1 MTLSLTWLAGIAAV
15 ELVGFGLVG
24 LLVTRNLIKV
34 VVAMQ
39 ILVKGALVALVLAGH
54 LTGQVQ
60 TAQAAALTVIVADT
74 IVSVVALAMA
84 VQVRRLFGTLDLQ
97 ALSSLRR

>member
-1 MTLSLTWLAGIAAV
+1 VTLSLTWLAGIAAV